1 MEDAFLKYMCRRVE
15 KKAKPDPQQ
24 ADGGP
29 VITISRQ
36 YGCHGQSIGI
46 KLVEAINRRN
56 QVNNR
61 HCVWQ
66 FISKEILYE
75 SAKELNMSPA
85 ALYELTT
92 NVRDDI
98 FSNLTTF
105 FADNYYTDSTR
116 RCNTIA
122 RILYSYA
129 QAGNVVILGRAGE
142 SVTKNMKR
150 SQHQARSAH
159 RNPSPPRF
167 RRREHLVRRRPPDV
181 PRRGCQASGLQAI
194 FRRQKPRRRLL
205 RRRPQPRQA
214 HRRRSHGSH
223 HDSGRSA
230 RILLKRHPPIADSGN
245 ALSPNGCTGVSRFR
259 TPTVG
264 NRKIHKNTALCYICK
279 SFNPDG
285 KNMIAKMCN

>member
-61 HCVWQ
+61 HGVWQ

-150 SQHQARSAH
+150 SLSIKLEAPIEIRARRVSDEENISFDAA
-159 RNPSPPRF
+159 RRMCLDEDAKRLAF
-167 RRREHLVRRRPPDV
+167 RQYFEGKSPDV
-181 PRRGCQASGLQAI
+181 DFFDAVLNLGKLTDDEAMEVIMILAEARG
-194 FRRQKPRRRLL
+194 F
-205 RRRPQPRQA
+205 
-214 HRRRSHGSH
+214 
-223 HDSGRSA
+223 
-230 RILLKRHPPIADSGN
+230 
-245 ALSPNGCTGVSRFR
+245 F
-259 TPTVG
+259 
-264 NRKIHKNTALCYICK
+264 
-279 SFNPDG
+279 
-285 KNMIAKMCN
+285 

>member
-75 SAKELNMSPA
+75 
-85 ALYELTT
+85 LTT

-150 SQHQARSAH
+150 SLSIKLEAPIEIRARRVSDEENISFDAA
-159 RNPSPPRF
+159 RRMCLDEDAKRLAF
-167 RRREHLVRRRPPDV
+167 RQYFEGKSPDV
-181 PRRGCQASGLQAI
+181 DFFDAVLNLGKLTDDEAMEVIMILAEARG
-194 FRRQKPRRRLL
+194 F
-205 RRRPQPRQA
+205 
-214 HRRRSHGSH
+214 
-223 HDSGRSA
+223 
-230 RILLKRHPPIADSGN
+230 
-245 ALSPNGCTGVSRFR
+245 F
-259 TPTVG
+259 
-264 NRKIHKNTALCYICK
+264 
-279 SFNPDG
+279 
-285 KNMIAKMCN
+285 